1 MSPETLYKLSMHG
14 GDTKAFL
21 LSLHKSNAERQIKHT
36 EAISLKDI
44 RMSDIS
50 NMPTMFIPA
59 ISPKITDKLI
69 QCGPIDDRGR
79 VYIKLI
85 NLEAL
90 TIDLADLAV
99 DRFFERFNC
108 YPDELVACPS
118 RMARLNTYYFFPK
131 DHLPIPFVRE
141 YAYPIDYDLLA
152 RGYV

>member
-1 MSPETLYKLSMHG
+1 MRPELLYRVTVQG
-14 GDTKAFL
+14 GDAKAFL
-21 LSLHKSNAERQIKHT
+21 LSLHKSNAERQVKHT
-36 EAISLKDI
+36 EAINLREI

-50 NMPTMFIPA
+50 DMPTMFIPA
-59 ISPKITDKLI
+59 VRTTEKLI
-69 QCGPIDDRGR
+69 QCGPIDDQGR

-99 DRFFERFNC
+99 DRFFECFNT

-131 DHLPIPFVRE
+131 DRLPIPFVRNFM
-141 YAYPIDYDLLA
+141 YPIDYDLLA

>member
-1 MSPETLYKLSMHG
+1 MRPETLYKISIQG

-36 EAISLKDI
+36 EAISLREI
-44 RMSDIS
+44 RASDIS
-50 NMPTMFIPA
+50 DMPTMFIPVVR
-59 ISPKITDKLI
+59 TTEKLI
-69 QCGPIDDRGR
+69 QCGPIDDHGR

-85 NLEAL
+85 NLESL

-118 RMARLNTYYFFPK
+118 RMARLNTYYFFP
-131 DHLPIPFVRE
+131 HGHMPIPFVRE

>member
-1 MSPETLYKLSMHG
+1 MRPDALYKLSVHG

-21 LSLHKSNAERQIKHT
+21 LALHKSNTERQIKHT

-50 NMPTMFIPA
+50 DMPTMFIASVYPRV
-59 ISPKITDKLI
+59 TEKLI
-69 QCGPIDDRGR
+69 QCGPVDDHGR

-99 DRFFERFNC
+99 DRFFERFKA

-131 DHLPIPFVRE
+131 DHLPIPFVRNFM
-141 YAYPIDYDLLA
+141 YPIDYDLLA